1 MIGCVSF
8 AGGSHARYKTSS
20 LSFECDQ
27 HRVWHFDD
35 PQPGTQL
42 PSGMVALASST
53 SGLRGVPNAACGNE
67 SSRVALH
74 SMVSSFPQCRDRV
87 LLPFESHRLMADPY
101 CHKPVRIWLAP
112 AVRTDC
118 RDTLFAELWP
128 TCPTRCMSA
137 GSFGARQ
144 PAEGSPPLYPIA
156 IGLPTLG
163 YGNENPRCLG
173 FCSKRLG
180 YQPHHYWAHD
190 VLDAAMIQLSSSH
203 SPRSL
208 DQWMRG
214 FYCPYNHLGT
224 SPQVMSF
231 SQ

>member
-1 MIGCVSF
+1 VIVSCCRSNHT
-8 AGGSHARYKTSS
+8 GLWPIHTVTS
-20 LSFECDQ
+20 
-27 HRVWHFDD
+27 
-35 PQPGTQL
+35 
-42 PSGMVALASST
+42 
-53 SGLRGVPNAACGNE
+53 
-67 SSRVALH
+67 
-74 SMVSSFPQCRDRV
+74 
-87 LLPFESHRLMADPY
+87 
-101 CHKPVRIWLAP
+101 PVRIWLAP
-112 AVRTDC
+112 AVRTNC

-128 TCPTRCMSA
+128 TCSTRCMSA

-144 PAEGSPPLYPIA
+144 PAEGRPPLYPIA

-180 YQPHHYWAHD
+180 YQPHHYRVHD

-214 FYCPYNHLGT
+214 FYCPYNRLGT
-224 SPQVMSF
+224 SPQVMSSF
-231 SQ
+231 AMISSKWLQSPLDAAS